1 MSSVVVLAQA
11 LSGWLLD
18 RCSLLKAART
28 PRRRVQQLP
37 ILESDDLIKFLL
49 IYMKVNADNEKFH
62 LNTGVVLS
70 RT

>member
-11 LSGWLLD
+11 LSVWLLD
-18 RCSLLKAART
+18 KWSLLKAART